1 MDEIGGEGEVD
12 GSALLEGDLDE
23 LVDNLSGSLNS
34 SELGGVS
41 RDLSRHVLELVES
54 TVSEGVWGRGKKE

>member
-1 MDEIGGEGEVD
+1 VDEIGGKGEVD

-34 SELGGVS
+34 SELGGVG
-41 RDLSRHVLELVES
+41 RDLSGHVLELVES
-54 TVSEGVWGRGKKE
+54 TVSEGV